1 MSTTETTH
9 GPPSGTADSATG
21 SRTTRLLG
29 WTLVVGLIV
38 LLWLAFVATDPDIR
52 IDAASGD
59 RIGQFDAVRLIYVHV
74 PVAIVSYIA
83 FGVTALG
90 SVMVLVR
97 RSVWWDIVA
106 GASAEI
112 GAVAAALTLIT
123 GSIWGRPIWNTYW
136 RWDDVRLM
144 TMLVLFMLSLGYL
157 AVRRLEGSA
166 EARAKRSAIVGVL
179 LIINSVIVNR
189 SVEWWASQTLHQ
201 QSTITD
207 AAIEDLTLFTFMYA
221 ILFGIA
227 GYVWLLIKGFRVAWL
242 ERQYERFGL
251 VEALEQRRAEA
262 DRTDAVNAAVDT
274 GTGEQP

>member
-1 MSTTETTH
+1 MTSTQEVVETGRFDT
-9 GPPSGTADSATG
+9 ATG
-21 SRTTRLLG
+21 SRTTRMLG
-29 WTLVVGLIV
+29 WALIVGLIV

-59 RIGQFDAVRLIYVHV
+59 EIGQFDAVRLIYVHV
-74 PVAIVSYIA
+74 PMAIVAYTA
-83 FGVTALG
+83 FTVTAIG
-90 SVMVLVR
+90 SVMVLLR
-97 RSVWWDIVA
+97 RSVWWDLVA

-112 GAVAAALTLIT
+112 GAVASALTLIT

-144 TMLVLFMLSLGYL
+144 TTLVLFMLALGYL

-166 EARAKRSAIVGVL
+166 ESRARRAAIVGIL
-179 LIINSVIVNR
+179 LVINSIIVNR

-221 ILFGIA
+221 IVFGLA

-242 ERQYERFGL
+242 ERQNERFGL

-262 DRTDAVNAAVDT
+262 ERTDAVNAAVDT
-274 GTGEQP
+274 GTGDQS